1 MMWPDSG
8 SEPPDR
14 RTTGPPSAPV
24 AIQIEFS
31 RGIATVVISGEL
43 DLITRSQLSE
53 ALSLILRRKPRRLI
67 LDMARTS
74 FMDCGSARLIAEAG
88 QHVPGLG
95 RPVIRHPSRA
105 VRRVLELTALD
116 ANCEI
121 EG

>member
-1 MMWPDSG
+1 MWPDSG

-14 RTTGPPSAPV
+14 RNAGPPSALLT
-24 AIQIEFS
+24 IQVEFS
-31 RGIATVVISGEL
+31 RGTATVVVSGEL
-43 DLITRSQLSE
+43 DLVTRPQLSE
-53 ALSLILRRKPRRLI
+53 ALSLTLRRKPRRLI

-88 QHVPGLG
+88 QHQPGLS
-95 RPVIRHPSRA
+95 RPVIRHPSPA

-116 ANCEI
+116 ASCEI